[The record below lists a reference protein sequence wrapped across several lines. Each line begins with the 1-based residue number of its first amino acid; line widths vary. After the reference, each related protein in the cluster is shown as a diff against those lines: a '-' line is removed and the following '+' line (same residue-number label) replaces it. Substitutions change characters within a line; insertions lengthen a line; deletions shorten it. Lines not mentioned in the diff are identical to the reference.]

1 MIDIQYLNLL
11 KVGHFVPISFRYIL
25 VLPNGYNVV
34 NVQPIPA
41 RFSRPQWFHI
51 VFNIIGPNDGEGFTI
66 YHDGK
71 LALNVTSF
79 YRRFHAFD
87 GKIVI
92 GNFFPDHDSQ
102 SNYASFEID
111 DLLFFNESLTERE
124 IQMLTN

>member
-1 MIDIQYLNLL
+1 M
-11 KVGHFVPISFRYIL
+11 FVPITST
-25 VLPNGYNVV
+25 
-34 NVQPIPA
+34 Q
-41 RFSRPQWFHI
+41 PQWFHI

-79 YRRFHAFD
+79 YRRRSHAFD

-92 GNFFPDHDSQ
+92 GNFFPDRDSQ

-111 DLLFFNESLTERE
+111 ELLFFNKCLTKEE
-124 IQMLTN
+124 VQMLTN